1 MNPNKQTLYLF
12 ISHISGNIT
21 RIGSI
26 EVPMDRAHPDE
37 ERVKFPQIAIDFNE
51 YGWSSNRE
59 NAKKEALKGPDR

>member
-1 MNPNKQTLYLF
+1 
-12 ISHISGNIT
+12 
-21 RIGSI
+21 
-26 EVPMDRAHPDE
+26 MDRAHPDE